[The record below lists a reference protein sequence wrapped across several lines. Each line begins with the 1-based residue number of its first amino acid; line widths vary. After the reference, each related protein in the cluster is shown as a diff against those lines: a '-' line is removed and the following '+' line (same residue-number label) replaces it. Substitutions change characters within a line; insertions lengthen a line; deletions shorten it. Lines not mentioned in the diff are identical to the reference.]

1 MDLEA
6 ARNGTARR
14 PGTVEG
20 DFELGSIS
28 NQGRDKKKKVNLIGP
43 LTLFRYSDWQ
53 DKLFMLL
60 GTVMAIA
67 HGSGLPLMMIVF
79 GEMTDKFVNNAGNF
93 SLPVNFSL
101 SMINPGRILEE
112 EMTRYAYYYS
122 GLGGGVLVAAYIQV
136 SFWTLAAG
144 RQIRKI
150 RQNFFHAILRQE
162 MGWFD
167 VQGTTE
173 LNTRLTE

>member
-6 ARNGTARR
+6 GRNGTVPCPRR
-14 PGTVEG
+14 AEG
-20 DFELGSIS
+20 DFELGGSR
-28 NQGRDKKKKVNLIGP
+28 NQDKKKKKRMNLIGP

-53 DKLFMLL
+53 DKLLMSL
-60 GTVMAIA
+60 GTIMAIA

-79 GEMTDKFVNNAGNF
+79 GQMTDKFVDTAGNF
-93 SLPVNFSL
+93 SFPVNFSL
-101 SMINPGRILEE
+101 SMLNPGRILEE

-122 GLGGGVLVAAYIQV
+122 GLGAGVLVAAYIQV

-144 RQIRKI
+144 RQVRKI
-150 RQNFFHAILRQE
+150 RQEFFHTILRQE
-162 MGWFD
+162 IGWFD
-167 VQGTTE
+167 VNDTTE